1 MLDFEKKAFES
12 QYKDYKRRY
21 LEADKAYQEAKNDV
35 SIISDS
41 RYMHLLH
48 TRDMW
53 GSALAD
59 LILEHEG
66 DILTCLLP
74 ETESDSDELPFM

>member
-21 LEADKAYQEAKNDV
+21 LEADEAYQKAKNDV
-35 SIISDS
+35 AVRSVSDS
-41 RYMHLLH
+41 RYMYLLH
-48 TRDMW
+48 VRDMW

-59 LILEHEG
+59 LFLEHEG

-74 ETESDSDELPFM
+74 DDADELPFM

>member
-12 QYKDYKRRY
+12 QYKDYKSRY
-21 LEADKAYQEAKNDV
+21 LQADEAYQKVKNDESV
-35 SIISDS
+35 SDS
-41 RYMHLLH
+41 RYMQLLH

-59 LILEHEG
+59 LFLEHEG

-74 ETESDSDELPFM
+74 EAESDDDELPFM

>member
-1 MLDFEKKAFES
+1 MLDFEKKAFEN

-21 LEADKAYQEAKNDV
+21 LEADEAYQKAKNDESV
-35 SIISDS
+35 SDS

-74 ETESDSDELPFM
+74 DDTDKLPFA